1 LLDLSRPTVDHRV
14 LIAST
19 PAAAWPRDWTIY
31 VYPLETAEAAL
42 RAASFLVDICLLIAL
57 VTLII
62 TLIFVI
68 ATALPRQR
76 GEWERELRH
85 AAVGPSILRDAAL
98 HRSDWPA
105 FFPVNSGWTDRHSRD
120 DPSRPTYGRSAGAE
134 AGMSHIT

>member
-42 RAASFLVDICLLIAL
+42 RAASFLVDVCLLIAL

-62 TLIFVI
+62 TLILVI
-68 ATALPRQR
+68 ATALPRDR

-98 HRSDWPA
+98 HRRERA
-105 FFPVNSGWTDRHSRD
+105 FFQVNR
-120 DPSRPTYGRSAGAE
+120 AGPIVTLATIHP
-134 AGMSHIT
+134 ARRMADQPALKPA